1 MRDPQD
7 AIIGKSENSK
17 EFTRV
22 SFIPD
27 LKRFQM
33 ETLDDDHIA
42 LFKRRAYDVAVS
54 TGCKV
59 TLNGTRIPIKNM
71 KDYMLMYI
79 DADEKEVVYKKV
91 NDRWEVGVAKN
102 DHNNGFTQVSFV
114 NSILTSDGGKHVDYI
129 TEQICPKLVEHVK
142 KKSKAAA
149 ENLKPMQVKNHLFL
163 FVNCLIENP
172 EFESQA
178 KKQLATEKK
187 NFGSTCLVK
196 SDEKFLK
203 EVIKNT
209 GIVESV
215 INWLE
220 HRQDA
225 KLQKQSGSKTSK
237 LKGIPKLDDAN
248 DAGTKNSINCTLIV
262 TEGDSAKALAV
273 AGLGVIGKRLMKI
286 NARV

>member
-7 AIIGKSENSK
+7 AIITKAENSK
-17 EFTRV
+17 EFTRIT
-22 SFIPD
+22 FTPD

-33 ETLDDDHIA
+33 DKLDDDHIV

-59 TLNGTRIPIKNM
+59 ILNGKRIPVKTM
-71 KDYMLMYI
+71 KDYILMYV
-79 DADEKEVVYKKV
+79 DADEKEIVYKKF
-91 NDRWEVGVAKN
+91 NERWEIGVAKN
-102 DHNNGFTQVSFV
+102 DHSGSFTQISFV
-114 NSILTSDGGKHVDYI
+114 NSILTSEGGKHVDYI
-129 TEQICPKLVEHVK
+129 TEQICPKLIEHIK

-178 KKQLATEKK
+178 KKQLATERKH
-187 NFGSTCLVK
+187 FGSTCLLK
-196 SDEKFLK
+196 NDENLLK
-203 EVIKNT
+203 DIIKKT

-248 DAGTKNSINCTLIV
+248 DAGTKNSIYCTLIV

-273 AGLGVIGKRLMKI
+273 AGLGVIGMGDTI
-286 NARV
+286 SDV